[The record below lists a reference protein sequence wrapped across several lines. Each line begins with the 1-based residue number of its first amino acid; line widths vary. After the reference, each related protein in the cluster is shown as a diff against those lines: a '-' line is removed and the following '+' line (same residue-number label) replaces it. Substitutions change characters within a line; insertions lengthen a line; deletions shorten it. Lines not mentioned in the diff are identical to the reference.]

1 MHVLDN
7 IACCLT
13 LKLFPSLVS
22 WIGFD
27 GTNYFFSAMSFI
39 LTIWGWIAIKTTDGL
54 TLTEIEHIYDQRH
67 RYKLY
72 GENHDDSGI
81 SCPDRNQE
89 YSQPSSYI
97 EMVARRPFLH
107 TTYDSGPES
116 LTSLPWSVNVEPWFS
131 HCWLNSLAQLLL
143 NIFHHLVFGTDNKAT
158 HLKPW

>member
-116 LTSLPWSVNVEPWFS
+116 LTSLPRSVNEEP
-131 HCWLNSLAQLLL
+131 
-143 NIFHHLVFGTDNKAT
+143 
-158 HLKPW
+158 